1 MSDARPPDLVSPPWH
16 PTTRITVG
24 VLLLLLG
31 AAFLAQI
38 TSLLPPVVMALLLA
52 YLLHPLVTWLSARLH
67 IRRGLAVLLL
77 YVILLALLGAGA
89 TGLGL
94 AVSQQVVALVTDLT
108 AISRQIPEWLEQA
121 ASFRLEIG
129 PWVLDL
135 GEANLEPILT
145 SVTSAVRP
153 LLTETGRIVASV
165 AGATASAVGVFVAVL
180 VLGFYMLLDFG
191 TVDRALIDLAPPA
204 YRDDVRRLLS
214 QSALVWNA
222 FLRGQLLLALA
233 VGGLVVVVLG
243 ALGVRQALVLGL
255 IAGLLEFV
263 PIFGPFIAGLVAVL
277 VSLFQGANPW
287 GLSPL
292 GFAVVV
298 LAAFMLIQQFE
309 NHVLV
314 PRILGHVLKLH
325 PLFVLLAALVGAT
338 LAGIL
343 GLLLAAP
350 VLATLRLW
358 LGYVYRKIVGLD
370 TWPALPVEPTQPPQA
385 PQLGRRLRR
394 LWARLTARRWGG
406 PETGE

>member
-394 LWARLTARRWGG
+394 LWARLTARRRGG
-406 PETGE
+406 QESGE